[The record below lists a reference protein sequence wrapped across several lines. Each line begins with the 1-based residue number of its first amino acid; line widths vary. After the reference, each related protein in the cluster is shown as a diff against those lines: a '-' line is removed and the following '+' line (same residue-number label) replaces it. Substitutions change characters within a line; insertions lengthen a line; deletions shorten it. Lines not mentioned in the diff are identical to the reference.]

1 MPLTDLRIR
10 QAQPR
15 DREYK
20 MGDAGGLYLL
30 VRPNGSKLWRMKYRT
45 GGHEQ
50 KLSFGAWP
58 AVSLRDARLRRD
70 EARVEIGRGGSPA
83 KRIRK
88 ERIEAEIGAGHTFA
102 EVAAEYIG
110 KCAEEGYAETTLT
123 KARWFLDILSPGIGN
138 TPVAE
143 VSPHELLA
151 ALRRIERKGHRES
164 ARRARS
170 FASRVFRYAVATL
183 RAQHDPAQPLRG
195 ALIAPVTR
203 HFAAITDPLK
213 LGGLL
218 RAIEGYEG
226 SPVTLQALR
235 IAPHVFVRPGE
246 LRHATWDEFDFDRA
260 VWKIPEGRMKSRR
273 PHSVPLSRQVLELLE
288 ELGQLRGRKG
298 YVFASLST
306 RGRPMSENTINAA
319 LRRMGFGGNEMTAH
333 GLRATAS
340 TLLNESGLWSADA
353 IERALAHQD
362 ANAVR
367 GIYHR
372 GQHWDERVRM
382 AQWWSDYLEH
392 LRLGADVLAFPA
404 SSAGSGNL
412 SR

>member
-1 MPLTDLRIR
+1 MALTDLKIR
-10 QAQPR
+10 QALPR
-15 DREYK
+15 EREYK
-20 MGDAGGLYLL
+20 IGDAGGLYIL
-30 VRPNGSKLWRMKYRT
+30 VRPGGSKLWRMKYRT
-45 GGHEQ
+45 GGREQ

-70 EARVEIGRGGSPA
+70 EARVEIGRGGNPA
-83 KRIRK
+83 KRLRK
-88 ERIEAEIGAGHTFA
+88 ERIEEEIGLGHTFA
-102 EVAAEYIG
+102 EVATEYIE
-110 KCAEEGYAETTLT
+110 KCAQEGYAETTLA
-123 KARWFLDILSPGIGN
+123 KARWFLDILSPSIGR

-143 VSPHELLA
+143 VSPHELLS

-183 RAQHDPAQPLRG
+183 RAEHDPAQPLRG
-195 ALIAPVTR
+195 ALVAPVTR
-203 HFAAITDPLK
+203 HYAAITDPPK

-218 RAIEGYEG
+218 RAIEGFEG

-246 LRHATWDEFDFDRA
+246 LRHATWDEFDVEDA
-260 VWKIPEGRMKSRR
+260 VWKIPEARMKSRR
-273 PHSVPLSRQVLELLE
+273 PHAVPLSRQVIGLLE
-288 ELGQLRGRKG
+288 EFARLRGQKG
-298 YVFASLST
+298 YVFGSLVA
-306 RGRPMSENTINAA
+306 RGRPMSENTLNAA
-319 LRRMGFGGNEMTAH
+319 LRRMGYSGDEMTAH

-340 TLLNESGLWSADA
+340 TLLNESGLWSHDA

-372 GQHWDERVRM
+372 GQHWEERVRM
-382 AQWWSDYLEH
+382 AQWWSDYLDE
-392 LRLGADVLAFPA
+392 LRDGVSQPA
-404 SSAGSGNL
+404 RLEQAG
-412 SR
+412 

>member
-1 MPLTDLRIR
+1 MALTDVTIR
-10 QAQPR
+10 QAPPR
-15 DREYK
+15 EKEYK
-20 MGDAGGLYLL
+20 IGDAGGLYLL
-30 VRPNGSKLWRMKYRT
+30 IRPGGSKLWRMKYRT
-45 GGHEQ
+45 GGREQ

-58 AVSLRDARLRRD
+58 SVSLREARLRRD
-70 EARVEIGRGGSPA
+70 EARVEIGRGGNPA
-83 KRIRK
+83 RRKRI
-88 ERIEAEIGAGHTFA
+88 ERIEQEIGAGNTFA

-110 KCAEEGYAETTLT
+110 KCEQEGYAETTLT
-123 KARWFLDILSPGIGN
+123 KARWFLDILSPGIGS

-183 RAQHDPAQPLRG
+183 RAEHDPAQPLRG
-195 ALIAPVTR
+195 ALIAPVTK
-203 HFAAITDPLK
+203 HYAAITDPAK

-218 RAIEGYEG
+218 RAIEGFEG

-246 LRHATWDEFDFDRA
+246 LRHATWDEFDFENA
-260 VWKIPEGRMKSRR
+260 VWKIPEARMKSRR
-273 PHSVPLSRQVLELLE
+273 PHSVPLSSQVLEMFE
-288 ELGQLRGRKG
+288 EMGKLRGRKG

-319 LRRMGFGGNEMTAH
+319 LRRMGYSGDEMTAH
-333 GLRATAS
+333 GLRASAS
-340 TLLNESGLWSADA
+340 TLLNESGLWSHDA
-353 IERALAHQD
+353 IERSLAHQD
-362 ANAVR
+362 ANVVR

-372 GQHWDERVRM
+372 GQHWEERVRM
-382 AQWWSDYLEH
+382 AQWWSDYLDQ
-392 LRLGADVLAFPA
+392 LRDGKTSSRVSGAA
-404 SSAGSGNL
+404 
-412 SR
+412 

>member
-1 MPLTDLRIR
+1 MPLTDISIR
-10 QAQPR
+10 QAVPR
-15 DREYK
+15 EREFK

-30 VRPNGSKLWRMKYRT
+30 VRPSGSKLWRMKYRT
-45 GGHEQ
+45 GGREQ

-58 AVSLRDARLRRD
+58 SVSLREARIRRD
-70 EARVEIGRGGSPA
+70 EARVEIGRGGDPA
-83 KRIRK
+83 KRKRE
-88 ERIEAEIGAGHTFA
+88 ERIEAEIALGNTFA
-102 EVAAEYIG
+102 EVATEYIE
-110 KCAEEGYAETTLT
+110 KCSKEGYAESTLI
-123 KARWFLDILSPGIGN
+123 KARWFLDILSPSIGK

-143 VSPHELLA
+143 VSPHELLV

-183 RAQHDPAQPLRG
+183 RAEHDPAQPLRG
-195 ALIAPVTR
+195 ALVAPVVK
-203 HFAAITDPLK
+203 HYAAITDPRK

-218 RAIEGYEG
+218 RAIEGFEG

-246 LRHATWDEFDFDRA
+246 LRHADWEEIDFERA
-260 VWKIPEGRMKSRR
+260 VWRIPEGRMKSRR
-273 PHSVPLSRQVLELLE
+273 PHSVPLSTQVLGLLE

-298 YVFASLST
+298 YIFASLNS

-319 LRRMGFGGNEMTAH
+319 FRRMGYSVDEMTAH

-340 TLLNESGLWSADA
+340 TLLNESGLWSHDA

-382 AQWWSDYLEH
+382 AQWWSDYLDK
-392 LRLGADVLAFPA
+392 LRDG
-404 SSAGSGNL
+404 
-412 SR
+412 

>member
-1 MPLTDLRIR
+1 VALTDIGIR
-10 QAQPR
+10 QTLSR
-15 DREYK
+15 DKEFK
-20 MGDAGGLYLL
+20 LGDAGGLYLL

-45 GGHEQ
+45 GGREH
-50 KLSFGAWP
+50 KLCFGAWP
-58 AVSLRDARLRRD
+58 TVTLREARVRRD
-70 EARVEIGRGGSPA
+70 EARAEIGRGGSPA
-83 KRIRK
+83 RRMRK
-88 ERIEAEIGAGHTFA
+88 ERIEKEIGSGHTFA
-102 EVAAEYIG
+102 EVASEYIE
-110 KCAEEGYAETTLT
+110 KCAKEEYADATLK
-123 KARWFLDILSPGIGN
+123 KARWFLEILAPTIGS

-143 VSPHELLA
+143 VSPHELLS

-183 RAQHDPAQPLRG
+183 RAEHDPAQPLRG
-195 ALIAPVTR
+195 ALIAPVTK
-203 HFAAITDPLK
+203 HYAAITEPAE

-218 RAIEGYEG
+218 RAIEGFEG

-246 LRHATWDEFDFDRA
+246 LRNATWAEIDFENA
-260 VWKIPEGRMKSRR
+260 VWKIPAGRMKSRK
-273 PHSVPLSRQVLELLE
+273 PHNVPLSSQVIALFE
-288 ELGQLRGRKG
+288 ELGELRGKKG
-298 YVFASLST
+298 YVFASLT
-306 RGRPMSENTINAA
+306 ARGRPMSENTVNAA
-319 LRRMGFGGNEMTAH
+319 LRRMGYSGDEMTGH

-340 TLLNESGLWSADA
+340 TLLNESGLWSHDA

-382 AQWWSDYLEH
+382 AQWWSDH
-392 LRLGADVLAFPA
+392 LDDLRDRKRDT
-404 SSAGSGNL
+404 SSRSAV
-412 SR
+412 